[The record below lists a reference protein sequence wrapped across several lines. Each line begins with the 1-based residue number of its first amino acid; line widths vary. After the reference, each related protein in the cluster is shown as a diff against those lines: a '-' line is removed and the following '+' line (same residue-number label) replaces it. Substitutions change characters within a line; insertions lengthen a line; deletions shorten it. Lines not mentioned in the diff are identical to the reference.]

1 MKHEFDNYT
10 MLFQWLCMLMSTIA
24 GIPVQFSK
32 VVDRSMKGFFYY
44 SLLAFCFCSIEF
56 IDILIE
62 FVDFDK
68 EIYLLKII
76 SIFIHFFFF
85 SFFFLRLF
93 LLSKAQKVLFYL
105 IAVFTILLLF
115 AASIDYQRGGGHLS
129 FTVANSFLIYCCLT
143 YYYYLFNQPPD
154 TDILRMSSFWV
165 VSGIFFSMSVSL
177 PLFFIEQIG
186 YLRENDDVFRYL
198 IGIGGVFYGVFHLFL
213 VKAYR
218 CIMLKQDENGLVD
231 AN

>member
-10 MLFQWLCMLMSTIA
+10 MLFQWICMLLSTIA
-24 GIPVQFSK
+24 AFPVQFSK
-32 VVDRSMKGFFYY
+32 GGDRSMKGFFYY
-44 SLLAFCFCSIEF
+44 SLLAFCFCTMSMV
-56 IDILIE
+56 DIFFQNLKL
-62 FVDFDK
+62 DN
-68 EIYLLKII
+68 EIYVLNIL

-93 LLSKAQKVLFYL
+93 LLSKVKKLLAFL
-105 IAVFTILLLF
+105 IAVFSIVLLL
-115 AASIDYQRGGGHLS
+115 AASIDFQRGGGHLS
-129 FTVANSFLIYCCLT
+129 FTVANSFLVYCCLT

-154 TDILRMSSFWV
+154 TDILRISSFWV

-177 PLFFIEQIG
+177 PLFFVEQIG
-186 YLRENDDVFRYL
+186 YLKDNDDVFRYL

-213 VKAYR
+213 VKAYK
-218 CIMLKQDENGLVD
+218 CTMTKQNENVFVD